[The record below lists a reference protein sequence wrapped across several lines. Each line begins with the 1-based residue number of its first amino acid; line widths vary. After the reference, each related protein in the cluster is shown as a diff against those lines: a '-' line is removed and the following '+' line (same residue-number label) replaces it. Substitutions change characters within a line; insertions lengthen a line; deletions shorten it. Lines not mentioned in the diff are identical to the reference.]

1 MNIELKKITEPIPYA
16 KIADVLWKT
25 YFKEYGN
32 AGALQWSEKYAKF
45 YFESVLPKES
55 SRDFIF
61 GAFDGNRLVGTT
73 FGHRDMVI
81 FENRLNLETLNLGL
95 TAVDP
100 EYKRQGIAKK
110 LVSKL
115 MDHAKE
121 KKLDFVMAFPEKGRF
136 GDKLLKDHFDF
147 KNFGRAKHLIKLM
160 GERGLE
166 VLREYMKM
174 NVILVK
180 LAGIFSHIPENEG
193 LDGTIR
199 YAKIEEIDEV
209 REILNSYVK
218 RVPLVNF
225 YSHDGYKEST
235 LGFAKMNERF
245 GDPWGYHWLVLE
257 RNRKIMATFTY
268 RVEIISFEIEE
279 GHLEHAPV
287 ALMTSLGCHESMELD
302 DKVQF
307 VAAILRKIRTELPDV
322 FVSQIT
328 SPQHEMKVFNKLKFN
343 SDRNSYFLYMK
354 PLTEKGAELNTYKK
368 FKEHLLNYYR

>member
-1 MNIELKKITEPIPYA
+1 MDIKIKKITEPIPHA

-32 AGALQWSEKYAKF
+32 AGALQWSEEYAKF
-45 YFESVLPKES
+45 YFESILPKES

-61 GAFDGNRLVGTT
+61 GAFDKDRLVGTT
-73 FGHRDMVI
+73 IGHRDVVV
-81 FENRLNLETLNLGL
+81 FENRLNLETVNLGL

-110 LVSKL
+110 LVSRL

-121 KKLDFVMAFPEKGRF
+121 KKLDIVMAFPEKGRF
-136 GDKLLKDHFDF
+136 GDKLLKDYFDF
-147 KNFGRAKHLIKLM
+147 TNFGKAKHLIKLM
-160 GERGLE
+160 EERGLE

-180 LAGIFSHIPENEG
+180 LAGIFSHIPEIDE

-199 YAKIEEIDEV
+199 PAKIEETDEV
-209 REILNSYVK
+209 REILNSYAT

-225 YSHDGYKEST
+225 YSHDGYKESN

-245 GDPWGYHWLVLE
+245 GDPWGFHWLVLE
-257 RNRKIMATFTY
+257 RNRKIMATLSY
-268 RVEIISFEIEE
+268 RVEIVSFEIEE
-279 GHLEHAPV
+279 DQLESAPV
-287 ALMTSLGCHESMELD
+287 ALMTSLGCHESLELD

-307 VAAILRKIRTELPDV
+307 VAAILRNIRTELPEI

-328 SPQHEMKVFNKLKFN
+328 SPQHELKVFDKLKFN
-343 SDRNSYFLYMK
+343 KDRNTYFLYIK
-354 PLTEKGAELNTYKK
+354 PLTEKGEELNTYKK